1 MPGVG
6 GDLAGAGGDGPLET
20 PFEVGRK
27 ARVADEDVGLPGQ
40 QQAERVD
47 VGRADGGPVFVDDR
61 HLGVQMA
68 AVVFEDS
75 HAVGE
80 KLAVEGAGG
89 VLLQGVVGP
98 ALREQ
103 GDPHTPPAGFQQR
116 LAEAAPGQEIGVGED
131 DLAARLGDGGEVG
144 VLDVA
149 AVTEVVADEE
159 AGLDAAILGGRW
171 QGGEALRMAPPE
183 RGPGDQLPD
192 VGDGAVDRPH
202 QRPFDA
208 HRVVEARAGEAGL
221 VQVADDVDAADEG
234 EPPVDHR
241 DLAVQAAQAM
251 APQREGRHLAA
262 VDLHID
268 VRRVEGR
275 LQVLDEVAAAEAVH
289 QQPHAHAPAGGPGE
303 GGGDAVAGVVVGEDV
318 GLEEDLGGGAVDRRL
333 ERGKELGAVLEQGEG
348 VAAQPGDAHRL
359 RRCAGGR

>member
-1 MPGVG
+1 MGSGEWEVGSQGIFPFPIPRFLLSTLSVPVAVAGDTYHQAHQPIRAPVEDALQAGAALPGVG

-103 GDPHTPPAGFQQR
+103 GEEER
-116 LAEAAPGQEIGVGED
+116 LLFSFFFSDRARIMSGNRRIG
-131 DLAARLGDGGEVG
+131 RK
-144 VLDVA
+144 
-149 AVTEVVADEE
+149 
-159 AGLDAAILGGRW
+159 
-171 QGGEALRMAPPE
+171 
-183 RGPGDQLPD
+183 
-192 VGDGAVDRPH
+192 
-202 QRPFDA
+202 
-208 HRVVEARAGEAGL
+208 RVRIV
-221 VQVADDVDAADEG
+221 
-234 EPPVDHR
+234 
-241 DLAVQAAQAM
+241 
-251 APQREGRHLAA
+251 
-262 VDLHID
+262 
-268 VRRVEGR
+268 
-275 LQVLDEVAAAEAVH
+275 
-289 QQPHAHAPAGGPGE
+289 
-303 GGGDAVAGVVVGEDV
+303 
-318 GLEEDLGGGAVDRRL
+318 
-333 ERGKELGAVLEQGEG
+333 K
-348 VAAQPGDAHRL
+348 
-359 RRCAGGR
+359 